1 MTGKICG
8 TGSWAPDRVWDNND
22 LAKMV
27 ETSDQWIRERTG
39 VVQRHIAKEDED
51 TVTMAAGAALK
62 ALEDAEMKAEEIDLI
77 LVATISPT
85 EIMPCV
91 ACGVQERL
99 GAEKATCFDL
109 NGACTGSLLALN
121 TAQAYLAQGIYR
133 NALVIGA
140 EKLSG
145 LTDWTDR
152 GTCILFGDGA
162 GAVVL
167 RAEEGG
173 SYAQVTHSIGK
184 KGGALTLQSRNQIRY
199 ENDPKAKE
207 TYIQMN
213 GKEVFSFAVSKVP
226 EAVKEL
232 LSREHVSCEDIG
244 RVKIP
249 ALLRKY
255 TGKQL
260 EFDHIAGLDRIE
272 RPITDYALIIQCGGC
287 MITATQL
294 RHRLQP
300 AIDARIPVSNY
311 GMTIAWLQGI
321 FDRATQVFTCY
332 RPNPSV

>member
-51 TVTMAAGAALK
+51 TVTMAAGAALR

-91 ACGVQERL
+91 ACRVQEKL

-121 TAQAYLAQGIYR
+121 TAQAYLSQGIYQT
-133 NALVIGA
+133 ALVIGA
-140 EKLSG
+140 EKLSA

-167 RAEEGG
+167 KAEESGR
-173 SYAQVTHSIGK
+173 YAQVTQSIGK
-184 KGGALTLQSRNQIRY
+184 KGGALTLRSRNQIQY
-199 ENDPKAKE
+199 ETDPKAKE

-213 GKEVFSFAVSKVP
+213 GKEVFTFAVSKVP
-226 EAVKEL
+226 EAVKNL
-232 LSREHVSCEDIG
+232 LSREKVPCEDIRYYLLHQANERIIRSAARRIG
-244 RVKIP
+244 EDISKFPMNMDEYGNTSSASLLILLDEVK
-249 ALLRKY
+249 KS
-255 TGKQL
+255 GKLQRGDKL
-260 EFDHIAGLDRIE
+260 ILAGFGGGLTYGASLIE
-272 RPITDYALIIQCGGC
+272 Y
-287 MITATQL
+287 
-294 RHRLQP
+294 
-300 AIDARIPVSNY
+300 
-311 GMTIAWLQGI
+311 
-321 FDRATQVFTCY
+321 
-332 RPNPSV
+332 

>member
-1 MTGKICG
+1 MVGKIKG
-8 TGSWAPDRVWDNND
+8 TGSYRPVQVWDND
-22 LAKMV
+22 KLSRMMD
-27 ETSDQWIRERTG
+27 TSDEWIRGRTG
-39 VVQRHIAKEDED
+39 IGQRHIASSGE
-51 TVTMAAGAALK
+51 TVAYMAARAAEE
-62 ALEDAEMKAEEIDLI
+62 ALSDAGMRPEEIDLL
-77 LVATISPT
+77 LVSTMSS
-85 EIMPCV
+85 ERIMPCA
-91 ACGVQERL
+91 ACEVQKL
-99 GAEKATCFDL
+99 IGAVNAACFDL

-133 NALVIGA
+133 NAIVIGA

-232 LSREHVSCEDIG
+232 LSREQVSGEDISYYLLHQANERIIRSAARRLG
-244 RVKIP
+244 EDISKFPMNMDRYGNTSSASLLILLDEVK
-249 ALLRKY
+249 KS
-255 TGKQL
+255 GKLQRGDRL
-260 EFDHIAGLDRIE
+260 VLAGFGGGLTYGASLIE
-272 RPITDYALIIQCGGC
+272 Y
-287 MITATQL
+287 
-294 RHRLQP
+294 
-300 AIDARIPVSNY
+300 
-311 GMTIAWLQGI
+311 
-321 FDRATQVFTCY
+321 
-332 RPNPSV
+332 